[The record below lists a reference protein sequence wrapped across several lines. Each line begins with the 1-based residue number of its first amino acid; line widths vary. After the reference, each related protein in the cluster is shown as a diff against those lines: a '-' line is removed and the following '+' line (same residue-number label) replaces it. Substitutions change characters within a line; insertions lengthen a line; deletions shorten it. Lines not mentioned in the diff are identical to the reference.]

1 MGSPYN
7 MAPELLRGENYDEKV
22 SRWYDNYYLNF
33 SQSALRGANC
43 ESVFTQFTHCWH
55 ENKNYKFCDER

>member
-22 SRWYDNYYLNF
+22 IKQVIWGLLFKFQPIRLEI
-33 SQSALRGANC
+33 SALRGANC
-43 ESVFTQFTHCWH
+43 
-55 ENKNYKFCDER
+55 